1 MGKAIYMP
9 RGKAA
14 EYSKYA
20 VNFYNGCSADC
31 EYCYCKQGPM
41 GNLWSITPT
50 IKKTLVDELTAI
62 KIFEKEVD
70 KNLAELR
77 EHGLFFNF
85 NSDPFLRETIDLNT
99 EAIKLCSSLDI
110 PTKVLTKQVWWIN
123 DYGIPKDTAIGFT
136 LTGRDDLEPGAA
148 TNLNRIVAME
158 YLHTQNYKIWAS
170 IEPIVNLVSSSWMIY
185 RTKQWVSHYKIG
197 TLSGKKY
204 NELSLVAFVD
214 YINDYIKHQ
223 STATVYWKDSLLEQA
238 GVDRKDLPEF
248 CVGRDY
254 RWWK

>member
-9 RGKAA
+9 KGKAA

-31 EYCYCKQGPM
+31 EYCYCKKGPM
-41 GNLWSITPT
+41 GRLWNITPS
-50 IKKTLVDELTAI
+50 IKKTLVDELTAL

-70 KNLAELR
+70 KEELR

-99 EAIKLCSSLDI
+99 WAIKHCSSLDI
-110 PTKVLTKQVWWIN
+110 PTVVLTKQTWWIG
-123 DYGIPKDTAIGFT
+123 DYGIPKETAIGFT
-136 LTGRDDLEPGAA
+136 LTGRDDLEPGAPSNA
-148 TNLNRIVAME
+148 DRIQAIE
-158 YLHTQNYKIWAS
+158 YLYSQGYKIWAS
-170 IEPIVNLVSSSWMIY
+170 IEPVIEPVTSSWMIY
-185 RTKQWVSHYKIG
+185 RTVKWVSHYKIG
-197 TLSGKKY
+197 ILSGKKY
-204 NELSLVAFVD
+204 GTSKLLAFVD
-214 YINDYIKHQ
+214 YINDYIKHR

-254 RWWK
+254 RWWL